1 MKIKVMALLALI
13 AVSFSSCELSDDDFV
28 NVTLEPIPITSVEI
42 PDPFVFGEVNEIIV
56 RYNNPTDCH
65 RFYAFDV
72 RRNLNERE
80 VTVFTEVFNGTNCIT
95 EDVPTEQILR
105 FLPVSNGTIE
115 FKFFSGLDADD
126 NPQFLEYTVDVI
138 E

>member
-1 MKIKVMALLALI
+1 MKMKMMALLAMI

-28 NVTLEPIPITSVEI
+28 NVTLEPIAVTSVDI
-42 PDPFVFGEVNEIIV
+42 PDPFVFGEINEIV
-56 RYNNPTDCH
+56 VTYNNPTDCH

-72 RRNLNERE
+72 RKNLNERE
-80 VTVFTEVFNGTNCIT
+80 VTVFTEVFDGTNCIQQ
-95 EDVPTEQILR
+95 DLPTEQTLR

-115 FKFFSGLDADD
+115 FKFFAGFDAND
-126 NPQFLEYTVDVI
+126 NPEFLEFSVDVT